1 MRIIFTLYYNIFHL
15 ILSSIHLLEN
25 VFWKVLLWSSW
36 LVKKN
41 KKLLAAFLEIYLEI
55 IKSFGEY
62 SCWGIYSLP
71 HLWIIII
78 ITIHPR
84 TIHHDLCWQVINS
97 SELTWV
103 SAQHPKLSFD
113 KARFKLHPL
122 THTSHSLV
130 SSGAAPQQTI
140 HFNYKHY
147 EETRIQIIRYLLV
160 TAAKPLCAIPI
171 PRTSYTS
178 TSAFISE
185 FAVCNWRADIF
196 TTHHQCHEQ
205 HH

>member
-1 MRIIFTLYYNIFHL
+1 MFFGKFCYDPVCWSRKTRNFWR
-15 ILSSIHLLEN
+15 LSSRFISKLSSHLESI
-25 VFWKVLLWSSW
+25 V
-36 LVKKN
+36 
-41 KKLLAAFLEIYLEI
+41 AA
-55 IKSFGEY
+55 
-62 SCWGIYSLP
+62 LP
-71 HLWIIII
+71 HLHLWIIII
-78 ITIHPR
+78 IIHPR

-178 TSAFISE
+178 P
-185 FAVCNWRADIF
+185 V
-196 TTHHQCHEQ
+196 HL
-205 HH
+205 